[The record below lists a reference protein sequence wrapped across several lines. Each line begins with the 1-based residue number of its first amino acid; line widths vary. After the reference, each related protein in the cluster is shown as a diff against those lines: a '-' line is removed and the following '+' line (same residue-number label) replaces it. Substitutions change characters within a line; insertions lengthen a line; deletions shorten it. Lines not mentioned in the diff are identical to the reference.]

1 MLEEMILIA
10 NFKNMREEQ
19 KMEFIGLLLRKS
31 ANNHK
36 VITSDIDKKKSMHK
50 YAIEFSHKNLD
61 ETMSDI
67 LSKEKLEFLI
77 KRELKLQKIEQMFK
91 NVVDLEE
98 LARLVNEETTN
109 E

>member
-1 MLEEMILIA
+1 
-10 NFKNMREEQ
+10 
-19 KMEFIGLLLRKS
+19 
-31 ANNHK
+31 
-36 VITSDIDKKKSMHK
+36 
-50 YAIEFSHKNLD
+50 
-61 ETMSDI
+61 MSDI

>member
-1 MLEEMILIA
+1 MLEEIILIA
-10 NFKNMREEQ
+10 NLKNMREEQ
-19 KMEFIGLLLRKS
+19 KREFIGLLLKKS

-36 VITSDIDKKKSMHK
+36 VITGGIDKKKSMHK

-67 LSKEKLEFLI
+67 LSKEKIEFLI

-91 NVVDLEE
+91 GIVDLEE
-98 LARLVNEETTN
+98 LAKLVNEETDD